1 MGEQVLS
8 LQQVVGENV
17 KRVRGERHMLQE
29 EVASAARNAGLKWTG
44 VTLTQIENGN
54 RSISAEELLLLAVI
68 LDEPLA
74 ELLHYPDADV
84 ELSETMLLP
93 SSVLRAIVSSETRVS
108 ELQVVDESLQ
118 WRPIPNLEWELD
130 ERVLEGMW
138 RAHLFPSLLTYLRVR
153 DGSRGEAERKA
164 GMQMSGTAAEMAA
177 IALRLFG
184 RSLTDERDVRAKEA
198 VKEGKQLRA
207 VRGHITR
214 ALLEEMRVDRL
225 QATRIRQTE
234 ESRKLKPRSEV
245 EKKLQRISIDEYK
258 TDVKVRQRAQKLYG
272 VWSVENILDQHD
284 PTWRE
289 RSFPDDEEARIRQM
303 LQEQEQW
310 ATSKTRRPHRLKIE
324 IEAEK
329 KERRR

>member
-1 MGEQVLS
+1 MKEDVLS

-17 KRVRGERHMLQE
+17 KRVRRDRQMLQE

-84 ELSETMLLP
+84 ELTETMVLP
-93 SSVLRAIVSSETRVS
+93 SSVLKALASSEKRLS
-108 ELQVVDESLQ
+108 DLQEVDESLQ
-118 WRPIPNLEWELD
+118 WRPIPSLEWELD
-130 ERVLEGMW
+130 ERVLEGIW
-138 RAHLFPSLLTYLRVR
+138 RAHLLPSLLTYLRVR

-164 GMQMSGTAAEMAA
+164 GMQMKGTNAEMAA

-184 RSLTDERDVRAKEA
+184 RSLTDERDVRAQEA

-214 ALLEEMRVDRL
+214 ALLEEIRL
-225 QATRIRQTE
+225 DRIRATE
-234 ESRKLKPRSEV
+234 IRRTERPKKLNPRSEV
-245 EKKLQRISIDEYK
+245 EKKLQRIALDAYK
-258 TDVKVRQRAQKLYG
+258 TDIKVRQRAQRLYET
-272 VWSVENILDQHD
+272 WSVENILDQHD
-284 PTWRE
+284 PNWRQRPYPE
-289 RSFPDDEEARIRQM
+289 NEEARLRQM
-303 LQEQEQW
+303 VE
-310 ATSKTRRPHRLKIE
+310 
-324 IEAEK
+324 EK
-329 KERRR
+329 KEWAGVKGKSPGLKVDFEKESKR